1 MRNWVGGIKG
11 LSLPEFV
18 EEPRRSKGSL
28 TVKVRM
34 TVSQLKEL
42 MARVDMSNGDS
53 DSELGSLILQYSC
66 LDHMSKANPPRTIAA
81 SHHQAHDEESIL
93 CTASARDSTLP
104 TIF

>member
-42 MARVDMSNGDS
+42 MALVDMSNGDS
-53 DSELGSLILQYSC
+53 DSELGRLILQYSC
-66 LDHMSKANPPRTIAA
+66 LDHVSKAKPPCTIAA
-81 SHHQAHDEESIL
+81 AIIKLMMRNQYYVLQVQGSLLLEM
-93 CTASARDSTLP
+93 
-104 TIF
+104 